1 MDTTIGWEDSE
12 DLDLEEEG
20 GHWRSGGGGENV
32 RNAHAKP

>member
-20 GHWRSGGGGENV
+20 DIEDLEEEEENLIY
-32 RNAHAKP
+32 RQKL